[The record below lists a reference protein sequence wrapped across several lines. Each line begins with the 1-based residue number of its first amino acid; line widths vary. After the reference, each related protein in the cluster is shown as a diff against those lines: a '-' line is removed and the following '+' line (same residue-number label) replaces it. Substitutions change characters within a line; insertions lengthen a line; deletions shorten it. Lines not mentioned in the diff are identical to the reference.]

1 MKKVLAVA
9 VLTLA
14 TLPAMAQHWHGHG
27 FRPHGHHGHY
37 SGGGWVAPLIVGGIV
52 GAAIANSKEPV
63 IVQPQPTIVYQQT
76 PVYVQR
82 QPVCTEWK
90 EIQNP
95 DGVIYRERT
104 CTQ

>member
-14 TLPAMAQHWHGHG
+14 SIPSMAQWHGHG
-27 FRPHGHHGHY
+27 VRHHGHSGYY
-37 SGGGWVAPLIVGGIV
+37 SGGGWVAPLIIGGVV
-52 GAAIANSKEPV
+52 GAAIANSRETV
-63 IVQPQPTIVYQQT
+63 VVQPQPSVVYQQP

-82 QPVCTEWK
+82 QAVCTEWK

-104 CTQ
+104 CSQ